1 MKSLSAGLII
11 GSALKPDFLELRKV
25 LFCKEFTLFF
35 DPVFRIVAVSEN
47 THDLNGNRGPFLA
60 QKN

>member
-35 DPVFRIVAVSEN
+35 DPVFWIVAVS
-47 THDLNGNRGPFLA
+47 
-60 QKN
+60 